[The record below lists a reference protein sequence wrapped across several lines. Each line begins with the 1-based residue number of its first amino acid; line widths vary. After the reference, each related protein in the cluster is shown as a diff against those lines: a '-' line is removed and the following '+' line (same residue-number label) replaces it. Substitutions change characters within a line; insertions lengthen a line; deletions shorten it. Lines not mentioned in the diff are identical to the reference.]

1 MYRYIFLS
9 ALLVLSGI
17 TRAQTLPEL
26 KPILDA
32 QAGQPVIEIPAGKYL
47 LNNFANGAYQF
58 HNLEDVVIKGNGAE
72 IICNSQEL
80 AFRFLNCKRVRLENF
95 SVDYDP
101 LCFTQGSVVAQAT
114 DKSWFEVEIDSGYAV
129 ENVRNERVQFYD
141 SATRELKQ
149 NSITTG
155 SGHYSQFDSV
165 GPRRFKA
172 VKSWAWTAGEQMGDL
187 VVFDVVSSKTSR
199 PAHCIF
205 LEKCEDMTV
214 KRVTVYGSN
223 SFSFFE
229 RECRNSHYD
238 SCRVD
243 RGPSLPGIA
252 GRLRSG
258 NADGIHSSH
267 ARSGPLVENCEVYHQ
282 GDDCIIVAGR
292 SFPVCRIDSA
302 TNSFFVLSRE
312 VNPVFQVGDH
322 IQHVLYSGVKDSV
335 LTILSMQPYTP
346 TLAEQ
351 ELIQDKY
358 PTLLSKTSYTRGVQ
372 ITVAAIPDSMDIG
385 DVIYNEDATGSGFV
399 IRNNKVGHNRS
410 RGILIKSKN
419 GLVENN
425 EITGCAMNGILVA
438 PEIHWMGGGF
448 ADSVEIRNNTISGCM
463 FERTNTGMPPGVL
476 SVFYANGM
484 LEVPRAGAFTEINVH
499 DNTVQQCPYPG
510 IVFTSVIRLSQA
522 ANNVIADPGNEREHG
537 KRFGVTFNTPVWE
550 KNNINK

>member
-1 MYRYIFLS
+1 MYRYIFLI
-9 ALLVLSGI
+9 LLSGWAK
-17 TRAQTLPEL
+17 AQTLPKL

-32 QAGQPVIEIPAGKYL
+32 QQGQPVIEIPAGKYL
-47 LNNFANGAYQF
+47 LDNAVNGAYQF
-58 HNLEDVVIKGNGAE
+58 INLQDVVIKGNGAE

-80 AFRFLNCKRVRLENF
+80 AFRFLNCKRVKVLNL

-101 LCFTQGSVVAQAT
+101 LCFTQGSIVAMAA
-114 DKSWFEVEIDSGYAV
+114 DKSWFEVEIDSGYAI

-141 SATRELKQ
+141 SATRALKQ

-155 SGHYSQFDSV
+155 AGHYSQFQQV
-165 GPRRFKA
+165 AGTRRFKA
-172 VKSWAWTAGEQMGDL
+172 VKSWNWTAGEQMGDL
-187 VVFDVVSSKTSR
+187 VVFDVVSAKAN
-199 PAHCIF
+199 PAAHCIF
-205 LEKCEDMTV
+205 LEKCEDMEV
-214 KRVTVYGSN
+214 KHVAVYGSN
-223 SFSFFE
+223 SFSFYE
-229 RECRNSHYD
+229 RECSNTHYD
-238 SCRVD
+238 SCLVD

-252 GRLRSG
+252 PRLRSG

-267 ARSGPLVENCEVYHQ
+267 ARKGPLVENCEVRHQ
-282 GDDCIIVAGR
+282 GDDCIIVCGR
-292 SFPVCRIDSA
+292 SFPICRIDSA

-312 VNPVFQVGDH
+312 ANPVFATGDD
-322 IQHVLYSGVKDSV
+322 IQHVLYSGVKNG
-335 LTILSMQPYTP
+335 LMTIQAIAPYTP

-351 ELIQDKY
+351 QLIQAKY
-358 PTLLSKTSYTRGVQ
+358 PTLLSKDKYTRGVR
-372 ITVAAIPDSMDIG
+372 ITVAAIPDSMGIG

-399 IRNNKVGHNRS
+399 IRNNKVGFNRS

-425 EITGCAMNGILVA
+425 EISGCAMNGILVA

-448 ADSVEIRNNTISGCM
+448 ADSVEIRNNVISGCM

-476 SVFYANGM
+476 SVFYANGA
-484 LEVPRAGAFTEINVH
+484 LDVPRAGAFTEINVH
-499 DNTVQQCPYPG
+499 GNTIQQCPYPG

-522 ANNVIADPGNEREHG
+522 NNTVVPDPGNVREHG